1 MSQFNPDKN
10 LFSVAPVGQL
20 VIIGHKGGLKSGL
33 PREQALNL
41 AAWLLIASNASP
53 GELQAAMD
61 DARSSAPTVAA
72 VQAGPGGPIKG
83 KEISPE
89 LAALIASQM
98 KPIIGT
104 VDAEEGA
111 AIAAAA
117 QVQGEITP
125 LKVPV
130 VDAQAFEAKWGG
142 QAHG

>member
-61 DARSSAPTVAA
+61 DARSSAPTVTT
-72 VQAGPGGPIKG
+72 GPSSPSAPLKG

-89 LAALIASQM
+89 LAALIAGQM
-98 KPIIGT
+98 RPIIG
-104 VDAEEGA
+104 DLDGEEKEAITA
-111 AIAAAA
+111 AV
-117 QVQGEITP
+117 QVQSEPGAGKI
-125 LKVPV
+125 PV
-130 VDAQAFEAKWGG
+130 VDAQEFGAKWGG
-142 QAHG
+142 LNHG